1 MARSSKTRFCQGQKT
16 LLFFIGRQ
24 YLAEYGYGWMSKKQ
38 ETTGKRRMR
47 MENSKDEL
55 IRKIESARL
64 VLNKSIDENHN
75 YDEIYKNS
83 VELDRL
89 IEEYII
95 AGY

>member
-1 MARSSKTRFCQGQKT
+1 
-16 LLFFIGRQ
+16 
-24 YLAEYGYGWMSKKQ
+24 
-38 ETTGKRRMR
+38 

-55 IRKIESARL
+55 IQKIELARL
-64 VLNKSIDENHN
+64 VLNKSIDENQN

>member
-1 MARSSKTRFCQGQKT
+1 MK
-16 LLFFIGRQ
+16 
-24 YLAEYGYGWMSKKQ
+24 
-38 ETTGKRRMR
+38 

-55 IRKIESARL
+55 IQKIELARL
-64 VLNKSIDENHN
+64 VLNKSIDENQN

>member
-1 MARSSKTRFCQGQKT
+1 MG
-16 LLFFIGRQ
+16 
-24 YLAEYGYGWMSKKQ
+24 
-38 ETTGKRRMR
+38 

>member
-1 MARSSKTRFCQGQKT
+1 
-16 LLFFIGRQ
+16 
-24 YLAEYGYGWMSKKQ
+24 LAGYGCRLDEEEAEKYRQ
-38 ETTGKRRMR
+38 RRMK

-55 IRKIESARL
+55 IQKIELARL
-64 VLNKSIDENHN
+64 VLNKSIDENQN

>member
-1 MARSSKTRFCQGQKT
+1 
-16 LLFFIGRQ
+16 
-24 YLAEYGYGWMSKKQ
+24 
-38 ETTGKRRMR
+38 
-47 MENSKDEL
+47 MENPKDEL

-64 VLNKSIDENHN
+64 VLNKSLDEKYS

-95 AGY
+95 AEY